1 LVGLL
6 CIGLGVPGASC
17 PRQLAC
23 TLVPFSSRPLPWVG
37 EGVAPSCWQMVP
49 RPTAPM
55 PPRPT
60 ATPMSL
66 WVPPSSF
73 AWHGAPGMLLPWV
86 PTALQFPVSQF
97 PSLALGHSK
106 DLWSELLA
114 DVGASSLMP
123 PWPKIWKKQH
133 LGGLWLGTVPWTR
146 SPSPSLPKEGPDLD
160 FGFWLWTFP
169 WLWIWLL
176 LASAGLLA
184 PPRAW
189 AWATHVAL
197 SFRSFRPEAEAILAA
212 GGCAL
217 FSLLALGLLGAEAC
231 CCDSLDLVRPLGF
244 HLLRELSAPLSQC
257 AIPARPVL
265 LRPAWPWQLPPCQ

>member
-1 LVGLL
+1 MVGLL

-23 TLVPFSSRPLPWVG
+23 MLVPFPSRPLPWVG

-106 DLWSELLA
+106 DLWSGLLA
-114 DVGASSLMP
+114 DVGASFLMP
-123 PWPKIWKKQH
+123 PWSKIWKKLH
-133 LGGLWLGTVPWTR
+133 LGGLLPSSPSPWLGTIPWTR
-146 SPSPSLPKEGPDLD
+146 SPSPSLPMEGQGPSLD
-160 FGFWLWTFP
+160 QGSLGFGFWRWTLP
-169 WLWIWLL
+169 WLWIWLP
-176 LASAGLLA
+176 LASSWDWLWLLA

-189 AWATHVAL
+189 AWATPVAL
-197 SFRSFRPEAEAILAA
+197 SLA
-212 GGCAL
+212 
-217 FSLLALGLLGAEAC
+217 
-231 CCDSLDLVRPLGF
+231 
-244 HLLRELSAPLSQC
+244 
-257 AIPARPVL
+257 
-265 LRPAWPWQLPPCQ
+265 